1 MEEILKYIEDN
12 NLKARHRYRK
22 YSYKRFYLYNLLRNE
37 GFTLYDIAN
46 MFDRDHASVIY
57 GIKTHKDLISV
68 KDKLY
73 LDHVDELIVMFE
85 STPKSYSLVID
96 VINCYSLE
104 RLKKIKF
111 RIKNNMYK
119 DISL

>member
-37 GFTLYDIAN
+37 GFTLYDIAA
-46 MFDRDHASVIY
+46 MFNRDHVSVIY

-73 LDHVDELIVMFE
+73 LDHIDELIMMFE
-85 STPKSYSLVID
+85 STPKSYSLVTD

>member
-37 GFTLYDIAN
+37 GFTLYDIAA
-46 MFDRDHASVIY
+46 MFNRDHATIIY
-57 GIKTHKDLISV
+57 GIKTHKDLMST
-68 KDKLY
+68 KDKIY
-73 LDHVDELIVMFE
+73 MEYIDELMLIFE
-85 STPKSYSLVID
+85 SNHKEYNLID
-96 VINCYSLE
+96 DVMNCYSLE

-111 RIKNNMYK
+111 RIKNKMYK
-119 DISL
+119 DLNL